1 MRKVRSLIALIS
13 ALSISSCGGGGSDDN
28 SGNTEVT
35 VCPRIINGQSCD
47 PAGSPI
53 VKLSINPDQ
62 GPNSLCSG
70 TVVTPYKV
78 LTAAHCFILFNS
90 GTISIDNG
98 LSVIQAS
105 GHSVHPDV
113 RFESNSILND
123 VAIVTTN
130 TPINSP
136 SLPISLSIAPE
147 SGDIIG
153 INGYGLDE
161 DATLG
166 LLQGGTMRVTRIS
179 PNHVTAAYDGSLSNT
194 CNGDSGGPAT
204 TTRNGEV
211 AIVGITS
218 SGIKTDCS
226 EGDET
231 LFTNIQSSSVLD
243 YLADVAPEIEVF

>member
-1 MRKVRSLIALIS
+1 MSLQQYILYSLAVLV
-13 ALSISSCGGGGSDDN
+13 LTSCGGGSDEP
-28 SGNTEVT
+28 SGNSEVT
-35 VCPRIINGQSCD
+35 VCPRIINGQSCE
-47 PAGSPI
+47 PVGSPI
-53 VKLSINPDQ
+53 VKLSINPQ
-62 GPNSLCSG
+62 RGPDGLCSG
-70 TVVTPYKV
+70 TVVTPFKV
-78 LTAAHCFILFNS
+78 LTAAHCFINFDS
-90 GTISIDNG
+90 GTITVDNG
-98 LSVIQAS
+98 ASITQAS
-105 GHSVHPDV
+105 GYSSHPDL

-136 SLPISLSIAPE
+136 SLPISLSITPQV
-147 SGDIIG
+147 GDMIG

-166 LLQGGTMRVTRIS
+166 LLQGGTMRITRMS

-204 TTRNGEV
+204 TTINGIV

-218 SGIKTDCS
+218 SGTKTDCG

-231 LFTNIQSSSVLD
+231 LFTNIQSRSVLD